1 MFLLGDSQPAVLD
14 PQTGAEITGNNVEGV
29 LAFKR
34 AWPSIA
40 RTVYGDHK
48 RYLDVYLNPYKVRSA
63 KPIRFDS
70 INFARLALCIYGVVC
85 AFLGKTT
92 WN

>member
-1 MFLLGDSQPAVLD
+1 MLD
-14 PQTGAEITGNNVEGV
+14 AQTGAEVEGNNVEGV

-48 RYLDVYLNPYKVRSA
+48 RYLDVYLNPYKVRRL
-63 KPIRFDS
+63 IRFDS
-70 INFARLALCIYGVVC
+70 VRFALPCISPLVKLSPRFWEVLRVSVG
-85 AFLGKTT
+85 
-92 WN
+92 